1 MNSDSFSFLVI
12 SDIHYG
18 RYDSALITAQNFYT
32 HTPYDFLIVNGDIT
46 QRGLASEWESFER
59 DRVELSVPLYLS
71 IGNHDLFNEGEEQFY
86 HYFGPTHYA
95 FMVGEVL
102 FVFLDTG
109 NGVLSQK
116 AKAWYLNLLQ
126 TTKAR
131 HILAFTHY
139 SYLLTKIEKMVALPN
154 PEEFYWM
161 VNTNATYG
169 VDALISGHLHRNL
182 AQTLRGTYYV
192 TVANSASSEEQGLLI
207 TYIRGEI
214 TYRRV
219 SL

>member
-1 MNSDSFSFLVI
+1 MGGSKKLYLVVTAVITLLSGCLFDPGSFLGAGSPDSRFDASSQLLSPTSPQVMNSDSFSFLVI

-18 RYDSALITAQNFYT
+18 RYDSALITAQHFYT

-95 FMVGEVL
+95 FEVGEVL
-102 FVFLDTG
+102 FIFLDTG

-116 AKAWYLNLLQ
+116 AKA
-126 TTKAR
+126 
-131 HILAFTHY
+131 
-139 SYLLTKIEKMVALPN
+139 
-154 PEEFYWM
+154 
-161 VNTNATYG
+161 
-169 VDALISGHLHRNL
+169 
-182 AQTLRGTYYV
+182 
-192 TVANSASSEEQGLLI
+192 
-207 TYIRGEI
+207 
-214 TYRRV
+214 
-219 SL
+219 